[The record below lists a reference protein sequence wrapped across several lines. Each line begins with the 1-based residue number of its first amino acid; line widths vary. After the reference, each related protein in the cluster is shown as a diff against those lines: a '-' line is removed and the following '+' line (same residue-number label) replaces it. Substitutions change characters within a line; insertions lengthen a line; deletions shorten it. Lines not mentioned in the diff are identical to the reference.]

1 MTQQRLKIVSIFLML
16 LMVLSDFMG
25 AIGIVHANELATDVY
40 YGTARN
46 TTAVLL
52 NKDGQAARLMDVL
65 YLNYPNHPEWNRVA
79 YCINMSKEFPK
90 VHENIQYNSYTYD
103 TEENPFYDFDNVGR
117 RFDRPRMGQYTAVR
131 NVRNILYRG
140 FPLNGAGIQEKYHL
154 TDDEFWHLT
163 QMAIHFWTDT
173 AYDQKSHV
181 FSVAYTD
188 YYNLRQNRQDLI
200 KAYEE
205 LIAEQ
210 GVSAPA
216 DLMLNLYA
224 PVNVSGYQ
232 HMLSADYQQRNI
244 EFLKTDKENK
254 PLSGAKFKIERVSK
268 INDKLFAIDREY
280 DTYEFVTGDDGKVD
294 KINQGE
300 SLVEKSI
307 AMIAGEYTLTETKT
321 PKGYTSLESP
331 VKFKINQRGEVT
343 LLDDTLRD
351 YIKITLKYNHPTA
364 KNKITGAE
372 IQVINSQEKA
382 YVNPTGKLRT
392 TVEANGQASSAEKAV
407 EVTPSAV
414 ESGVQVVDTI
424 HYDGLV
430 AGTTYAVTGELY
442 EVQDGKTV
450 GEAKAKKTQD
460 FVAEQVKG
468 DWKLDFGKVAGLEAG
483 KTYVV
488 YESAVSKT
496 NLIDSNKDNKA
507 DKPQELSHKDPTDKA
522 QTVVI
527 EKAVKP
533 LISVPVKKVWSVPEG
548 TVTPESVTIVLEQ
561 TGQEVVLNATN
572 NWSGE
577 FGNLPK
583 ADAQGNIISYTI
595 QERPVEGYRSE
606 ILGNMSSGYVVTN
619 TKLPEIPQTP
629 ENPPTPKENEQTI
642 EKISVHLEK
651 RWEGKKADS
660 ATFYLLANGEKV
672 DEITLTEA
680 SGWAYSFENLDKTLN
695 GEVIRYTVE
704 EAKLDGYRSYIE
716 GNMLDGFV
724 ITNTEEKK
732 SNPSPKSPKKKV
744 DLPAT
749 SDSSSIGF
757 TLAGLFFGSMSI
769 MLAYF
774 SRKQD

>member
-1 MTQQRLKIVSIFLML
+1 
-16 LMVLSDFMG
+16 
-25 AIGIVHANELATDVY
+25 
-40 YGTARN
+40 
-46 TTAVLL
+46 
-52 NKDGQAARLMDVL
+52 
-65 YLNYPNHPEWNRVA
+65 
-79 YCINMSKEFPK
+79 
-90 VHENIQYNSYTYD
+90 
-103 TEENPFYDFDNVGR
+103 
-117 RFDRPRMGQYTAVR
+117 
-131 NVRNILYRG
+131 
-140 FPLNGAGIQEKYHL
+140 
-154 TDDEFWHLT
+154 
-163 QMAIHFWTDT
+163 
-173 AYDQKSHV
+173 
-181 FSVAYTD
+181 
-188 YYNLRQNRQDLI
+188 
-200 KAYEE
+200 
-205 LIAEQ
+205 
-210 GVSAPA
+210 
-216 DLMLNLYA
+216 
-224 PVNVSGYQ
+224 
-232 HMLSADYQQRNI
+232 
-244 EFLKTDKENK
+244 
-254 PLSGAKFKIERVSK
+254 
-268 INDKLFAIDREY
+268 
-280 DTYEFVTGDDGKVD
+280 
-294 KINQGE
+294 
-300 SLVEKSI
+300 
-307 AMIAGEYTLTETKT
+307 
-321 PKGYTSLESP
+321 
-331 VKFKINQRGEVT
+331 
-343 LLDDTLRD
+343 
-351 YIKITLKYNHPTA
+351 
-364 KNKITGAE
+364 
-372 IQVINSQEKA
+372 
-382 YVNPTGKLRT
+382 TGKLRT